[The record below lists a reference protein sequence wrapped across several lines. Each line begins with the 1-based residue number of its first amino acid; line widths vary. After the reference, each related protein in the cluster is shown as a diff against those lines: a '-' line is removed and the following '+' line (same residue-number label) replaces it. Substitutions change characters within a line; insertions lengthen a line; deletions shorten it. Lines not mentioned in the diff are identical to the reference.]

1 MEKTKVVI
9 IGHIDHGKSTLIGRI
24 LYETNS
30 LSEDKMKEIKKV
42 CEDLGRITEFAY
54 LIDNLQEEREEQ
66 YTLDTTQTFFKTGK
80 RSYIIIDAPGH
91 KEFIKNMIT
100 GASQADLAIL
110 LIDSKEGI
118 KEQTKRHAYIIK
130 MLGIKNLIVAINKM
144 DLINYEKSSF
154 NRIKDEIM
162 NSLSRLN
169 LKPNDVIPISALL
182 GENILKKSDK
192 LKWYNGLTLLSSLD
206 SIKIEKEKEGVLR
219 FPVQDI
225 YQIEGKSIIV
235 GRIESGSLKKGEE
248 IVILPEGENNKIK
261 TIETIGPKKDFVK
274 KGESIGIT
282 LEKTTNQKIG
292 SIICKKDNLPL
303 ITKEFKAKIFWMSD
317 KSLNLNEEVT
327 IKCATQ
333 ESKCKISEISKKIDS
348 STLRVLEEKSNK
360 LNETEVGEVVINTNK
375 DLVIENF
382 EDIPELGRFVIK
394 RDSDIVG
401 AGVISNH

>member
-292 SIICKKDNLPL
+292 SIICKKD
-303 ITKEFKAKIFWMSD
+303 
-317 KSLNLNEEVT
+317 
-327 IKCATQ
+327 
-333 ESKCKISEISKKIDS
+333 
-348 STLRVLEEKSNK
+348 
-360 LNETEVGEVVINTNK
+360 
-375 DLVIENF
+375 
-382 EDIPELGRFVIK
+382 
-394 RDSDIVG
+394 
-401 AGVISNH
+401 

>member
-192 LKWYNGLTLLSSLD
+192 LKWYNGLTLLNSLD
-206 SIKIEKEKEGVLR
+206 SIKIEEEKEGVLR

>member
-110 LIDSKEGI
+110 LIDSKEGV

-130 MLGIKNLIVAINKM
+130 MLGMKYLIVAINKM
-144 DLINYEKSSF
+144 DIINYNENEF
-154 NRIKDEIM
+154 NRIKSEIIE
-162 NSLSRLN
+162 SLNKLEI
-169 LKPNDVIPISALL
+169 KPLSVIPISALI
-182 GENILKKSDK
+182 GENISKKSDN
-192 LKWYNGLTLLSSLD
+192 LEWYDGLTLLDSLD
-206 SIKIEKEKEGVLR
+206 IVEIKKENSNKLIM
-219 FPVQDI
+219 PIQDI
-225 YQIEGKSIIV
+225 YNIDNKKIIV
-235 GRIESGSLKKGEE
+235 GKIESGHIKTGNN
-248 IVILPEGENNKIK
+248 IIILPKKEENKIK
-261 TIETIGPKKDFVK
+261 SIEAFNSKKDSAF
-274 KGESIGIT
+274 KGENIGIT
-282 LEKTTNQKIG
+282 LSNDSDLEVG
-292 SIICKKDNLPL
+292 MIICENKNLPR
-303 ITKEFKAKIFWMSD
+303 ITREFKAKLFWMKNKELSIND
-317 KSLNLNEEVT
+317 DLIL
-327 IKCATQ
+327 KCSTQ
-333 ESKCKISEISKKIDS
+333 EVKCKISKIQKKIDS
-348 STLRVLEEKSNK
+348 SSLDIIEENSNNLK
-360 LNETEVGEVVINTNK
+360 ETEVGEVIIKTDK

-382 EDIPELGRFVIK
+382 NDIPELGRFIVIK
-394 RDSDIVG
+394 DFNTAG
-401 AGVISNH
+401 AGIITN

>member
-154 NRIKDEIM
+154 NRIKDEII